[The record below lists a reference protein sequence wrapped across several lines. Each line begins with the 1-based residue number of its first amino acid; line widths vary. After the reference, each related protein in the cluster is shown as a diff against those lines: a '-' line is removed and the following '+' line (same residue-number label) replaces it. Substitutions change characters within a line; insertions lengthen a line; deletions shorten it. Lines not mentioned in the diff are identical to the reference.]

1 MLYPSMP
8 ATAMAVLLLAAPH
21 APALAQDED
30 VVGNALAGQE
40 LAQNLCAPCH
50 ALNDGQ
56 PSPNEAAP
64 GFPNLALT
72 YPPEHLA
79 EGFAEG
85 IVVGTDAHIAMPQF
99 EMTPEQINDLI
110 AYLDTVLP
118 PPLPSAEDVG
128 TDGMEA
134 VPQ

>member
-1 MLYPSMP
+1 MLYRSRP
-8 ATAMAVLLLAAPH
+8 ATAMTALLLTVLH

-118 PPLPSAEDVG
+118 PPLPSAEDIG
-128 TDGMEA
+128 PDGMEA
-134 VPQ
+134 MPQ